1 MTLQVVKGLA
11 FPIRIG
17 DDGKYNTASTEQKF
31 LTNIEIILKSVY
43 DTRVMRPNMG
53 ADLTEYLFSTPS
65 NSDLRNIELIVQE
78 TLAQYEPRITVVG
91 VVASLV
97 DEKIAIRV
105 DFKIK
110 SGGLE
115 PVYRET
121 VTL

>member
-1 MTLQVVKGLA
+1 LA
-11 FPIRIG
+11 FPLRIG
-17 DDGKYNTASTEQKF
+17 DDGRYNTADRELKF

-43 DTRVMRPNMG
+43 DSRVMRPNMG
-53 ADLTEYLFSTPS
+53 ADLTDYIFSNPS
-65 NSDLRNIELIVQE
+65 DSDLRNVELIVKE
-78 TLAQYEPRITVVG
+78 ALAQYEPRITVVG
-91 VVASLV
+91 VAASLV

-115 PVYRET
+115 PVYSET

>member
-17 DDGKYNTASTEQKF
+17 KDGRYNTEERGLKYF
-31 LTNIEIILKSVY
+31 TNIQIIIKSLY

-53 ADLTEYLFSTPS
+53 ADLAEYIFSNPS
-65 NSDLRNIELIVQE
+65 DNDLRNIELIVQE
-78 TLAQYEPRITVVG
+78 VLAQYEPRITVVG
-91 VVASLV
+91 VTASLV

-110 SGGLE
+110 SDGLE
-115 PVYRET
+115 PVYKET